1 MLLTL
6 LSNLGMFGGAIPAS
20 PPGVVSDGLG
30 QHRIYLRDRRKKL
43 RKRPID
49 EILGNVTKEYFDK
62 IIEEEDEIILLMIH

>member
-6 LSNLGMFGGAIPAS
+6 LSNLGMFGGGVTPAP

-30 QHRIYLRDRRKKL
+30 HRIYLRDRR
-43 RKRPID
+43 RKPRRKPLD
-49 EILGNVTKEYFDK
+49 EILDKVTKEYWDK